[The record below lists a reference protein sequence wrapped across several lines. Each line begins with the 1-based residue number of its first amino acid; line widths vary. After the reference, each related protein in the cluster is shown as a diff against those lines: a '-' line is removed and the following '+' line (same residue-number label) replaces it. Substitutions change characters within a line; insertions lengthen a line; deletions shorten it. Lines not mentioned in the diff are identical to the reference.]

1 MGEINNMRINKY
13 RGKRI
18 DNNEWV
24 YGYYVAT
31 KDSHYICYEN
41 QYNDDLF
48 LSPKNIMIEVV
59 PETIGQFIG
68 WKDKD
73 GKGKEMFEGDI
84 FKDWLGQLSII
95 AWKDFRWAFET
106 INEPSFKYR
115 ANFHNIGE
123 VIGNKYDN
131 IELLEIGDNTNEN

>member
-1 MGEINNMRINKY
+1 MRVIKF

-18 DNNEWV
+18 DDCKWTYGQLVNQKTTAWISKYYHQGEWEQV
-24 YGYYVAT
+24 
-31 KDSHYICYEN
+31 D
-41 QYNDDLF
+41 
-48 LSPKNIMIEVV
+48 
-59 PETIGQFIG
+59 PETVGQFIG

-84 FKDWLGQLSII
+84 FKDWLGQLSVIV
-95 AWKDFRWAFET
+95 WKEFRWAFET
-106 INEPSFKYR
+106 INGSPFKYR

-131 IELLEIGDNTNEN
+131 IDLLKKDEK